1 MQRRKRANGIGPTG
15 FSFGC
20 ARQTGEGSFPGEGRK
35 DERDYRS
42 NMLPKQYKLRGEYR
56 IERVFEKGQRQK
68 SALLRFYYYP
78 NRIGPRMALTIANSF
93 KLNAV
98 QRNRARRRIFSATE
112 KLWPFAKGK
121 NYDMVLSVRD
131 RKVLLAPFS
140 HLMTQ
145 IQSFFEKLP

>member
-1 MQRRKRANGIGPTG
+1 
-15 FSFGC
+15 
-20 ARQTGEGSFPGEGRK
+20 
-35 DERDYRS
+35 
-42 NMLPKQYKLRGEYR
+42 MLPKQYKLRGEYH

-68 SALLRFYYYP
+68 SALLRFYFYP
-78 NRIGPRMALTIANSF
+78 NRIGPRTAVTIAKSF
-93 KLNAV
+93 RLNAV
-98 QRNRARRRIFSATE
+98 QRNRIRRRIFSGTE
-112 KLWPFAKGK
+112 KMWPFAKGK